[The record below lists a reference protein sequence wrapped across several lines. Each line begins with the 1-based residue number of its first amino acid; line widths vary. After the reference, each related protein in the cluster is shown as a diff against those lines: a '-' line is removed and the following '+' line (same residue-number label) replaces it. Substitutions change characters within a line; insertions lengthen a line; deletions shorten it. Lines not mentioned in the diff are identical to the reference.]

1 MSSSCVEDLSFQDNA
16 WYRIVHELLAEADIE
31 INRSRSFDIRV
42 DNPDFLS
49 AYYRTVH
56 WV

>member
-31 INRSRSFDIRV
+31 INGSRPFDIRV
-42 DNPDFLS
+42 NNPDFLS
-49 AYYRTVH
+49 ACYRTAR
-56 WV
+56 WA